1 MAAKQIQEGLAALFG
16 LASGKGRPVPYV
28 TPPDPS
34 PEQMKAA
41 QEAAA
46 RPKEEGGLG
55 LPPDNTPVQRAQAM
69 GAQPFYHGSA
79 NPDIKELDPDFTVR
93 ERVGSGSGIFGAR
106 RDNPELAETYVP
118 AVTGEYKNVPEGGAV
133 YPLVTLEEGRKIG
146 QIDFGGAAYDRG
158 EDLILTLPDGREVT
172 PPGMGGDIEDYR
184 LGIVNAEDL
193 KDLAKDYGLDGIN
206 ISNVMD
212 VGGKMR
218 PETTKALKE
227 RGYIAEDLPDDMK
240 SMYDVRLDYRSPGG
254 EEAVVYDVPVRS
266 PNAAFNPDLR
276 DSKSLTAEGGSLVLG
291 AAGVGSVMGDA
302 LEYLQRNLDPRTI
315 ADYGLATLAVIPS
328 PLALPAAATEL
339 GLFALDSANALLE
352 MEKKSKAGQALE
364 SESRGGQMK
373 RGRKSKKEDTAKF
386 ANGGIVEVIKKQR
399 RQLLDD

>member
-1 MAAKQIQEGLAALFG
+1 MAAKQIQEGLASLFG

-46 RPKEEGGLG
+46 RSVEEGGLG
-55 LPPDNTPVQRAQAM
+55 LPPENTPVQRAQAM

-79 NPDIKELDPDFTVR
+79 NPELTEIDPTRVVPD
-93 ERVGSGSGIFGAR
+93 RVGSGAGAFGAR
-106 RDNPELAETYVP
+106 RDNPELAETY
-118 AVTGEYKNVPEGGAV
+118 APEGGAV
-133 YPLVTLEEGRKIG
+133 YPLVSLEGGRKIG

-158 EDLILTLPDGREVT
+158 EDLTLVLPDGREVT

-184 LGIVNAEDL
+184 LGVVNAEDL
-193 KDLAKDYGLDGIN
+193 QDLAKDYGLDSID

-212 VGGKMR
+212 VGGAMR
-218 PETTKALKE
+218 PETTVALKQ
-227 RGYIAEDLPDDMK
+227 RGYLGEDVPDDVK
-240 SMYDVRLDYRSPGG
+240 SMYDYRFDYRSPGG
-254 EEAVVYDVPVRS
+254 EQAVVYEQGMLRS
-266 PNAAFNPDLR
+266 PNAAFNPERRGDP
-276 DSKSLTAEGGSLVLG
+276 SLTAEAGSLVVG

-302 LEYLQRNLDPRTI
+302 LEYLQNNLDPRTI
-315 ADYGLATLAVIPS
+315 ADIGLGALAVTPT

-352 MEKKSKAGQALE
+352 MEKKSKAGEALGE
-364 SESRGGQMK
+364 EKRGGQMK
-373 RGRKSKKEDTAKF
+373 RSRNRKTEDTAKF
-386 ANGGIVEVIKKQR
+386 ANGGIVEVIRKYR
-399 RQLLDD
+399 REGLMD

>member
-16 LASGKGRPVPYV
+16 LASGKGRPAPYV
-28 TPPDPS
+28 TPPEPS
-34 PEQMKAA
+34 PEEMKAA

-46 RPKEEGGLG
+46 RPVEEGGLG
-55 LPPDNTPVQRAQAM
+55 LPPDNTPVDRARAM

-79 NPDIKELDPDFTVR
+79 NPDLQSLDPNLEIR
-93 ERVGSGSGIFGAR
+93 ERVGSGAGIFGAR
-106 RDNPELAETYVP
+106 RDNPELAETY
-118 AVTGEYKNVPEGGAV
+118 APEGGAV
-133 YPLVTLEEGRKIG
+133 YPLVTLEKGRKIG

-184 LGIVNAEDL
+184 LGVIGTEEL
-193 KDLAKDYGLDGIN
+193 KDLAKDYGLDAIDVT
-206 ISNVMD
+206 NVMD

-218 PETTKALKE
+218 PETTRSLKE
-227 RGYIAEDLPDDMK
+227 SGYLADDIPDDVQ

-254 EEAVVYDVPVRS
+254 EETVVYKEGMVRA
-266 PNAAFNPDLR
+266 PTAAFNPLKR
-276 DSKSLTAEGGSLVLG
+276 DDPSLTAEAGSLVIG

-302 LEYLQRNLDPRTI
+302 VEYLQRNLDPRTI
-315 ADYGLATLAVIPS
+315 ADIGLGTLAMTPT

-352 MEKKSKAGQALE
+352 MERKSQAGQAIDE
-364 SESRGGQMK
+364 EKRGGQMK
-373 RGRKSKKEDTAKF
+373 RRRGSKPEGDVPQF
-386 ANGGIVEVIKKQR
+386 ANGGIVEIIKQYR
-399 RQLLDD
+399 REGIMD

>member
-16 LASGKGRPVPYV
+16 LSSGKGRPVPYV

-34 PEQMKAA
+34 AQELKAA

-46 RPKEEGGLG
+46 RPVEEGGLG
-55 LPPDNTPVQRAQAM
+55 LPPENTPVERARAM
-69 GAQPFYHGSA
+69 GGEPFYHGSA
-79 NPDIKELDPDFTVR
+79 NPNLTEIDPEQVVYD
-93 ERVGSGSGIFGAR
+93 RVGSGAGTFGAKL
-106 RDNPELAETYVP
+106 DNPELAETY
-118 AVTGEYKNVPEGGAV
+118 APESGAV
-133 YPLVTLEEGRKIG
+133 YPMVQLNQEGRRIG
-146 QIDFGGAAYDRG
+146 HIDFGGAAYDRG

-184 LGIVNAEDL
+184 LGVVNAEDL
-193 KDLAKDYGLDGIN
+193 KDLAKDYKLDGIDV
-206 ISNVMD
+206 SNVMD

-218 PETTKALKE
+218 PETTRALKE
-227 RGYIAEDLPDDMK
+227 SGYFGQDVPDDVA
-240 SMYDVRLDYRSPGG
+240 SMYDYRFDYRSPGG
-254 EEAVVYDVPVRS
+254 EESIVYSKGMLRS
-266 PNAAFNPDLR
+266 PNAAFNPLKR
-276 DSKSLTAEGGSLVLG
+276 DDPSLTAEAGSLVIG

-302 LEYLQRNLDPRTI
+302 IEYLQKNLDPRTI
-315 ADYGLATLAVIPS
+315 ADYGLATLAVTPS

-352 MEKKSKAGQALE
+352 MEKKSKAGEALE

-386 ANGGIVEVIKKQR
+386 ANGGIVDVIRKYR
-399 RQLLDD
+399 REGIMD

>member
-1 MAAKQIQEGLAALFG
+1 MAAKQIKEGLASLFN
-16 LASGKGRPVPYV
+16 LSSGKGRPVQYG

-34 PEQMKAA
+34 PEEIKAA

-46 RPKEEGGLG
+46 RPVEEGGLG
-55 LPPDNTPVQRAQAM
+55 LAPDNTPQQRAQAM

-79 NPDIKELDPDFTVR
+79 NPNLQELDPDFTVR

-106 RDNPELAETYVP
+106 RDNPELAETYVDEQG
-118 AVTGEYKNVPEGGAV
+118 TV

-193 KDLAKDYGLDGIN
+193 KDLAKDYGLDGID

-218 PETTKALKE
+218 PETTRALKE
-227 RGYIAEDLPDDMK
+227 RGYLAEDIPDDVE

-254 EEAVVYDVPVRS
+254 EQAVMYDVPVRS

-276 DSKSLTAEGGSLVLG
+276 GSKSLTAERGSLVLG

-315 ADYGLATLAVIPS
+315 ADVGLGALAMTPT

-352 MEKKSKAGQALE
+352 MEKKSQAGEAIGE
-364 SESRGGQMK
+364 EKKGGQMK
-373 RGRKSKKEDTAKF
+373 RNRKPKKQDTATF
-386 ANGGIVEVIKKQR
+386 ANGGVVEVIKKYR
-399 RQLLDD
+399 REGLMD

>member
-1 MAAKQIQEGLAALFG
+1 MAAKQITEGLASLFN
-16 LASGKGRPVPYV
+16 LSSGKGRPVPYV

-34 PEQMKAA
+34 AQDLKAA

-46 RPKEEGGLG
+46 RPVEEGGLG
-55 LPPDNTPVQRAQAM
+55 LPPDNTPQQRAQAM

-79 NPDIKELDPDFTVR
+79 NPNLQELDPDFTVR

-106 RDNPELAETYVP
+106 RDNPELAETYVDEQG
-118 AVTGEYKNVPEGGAV
+118 TV

-184 LGIVNAEDL
+184 LGVVNAEDL
-193 KDLAKDYGLDGIN
+193 KDLAKDYGLDGID

-218 PETTKALKE
+218 PETTRALKE
-227 RGYIAEDLPDDMK
+227 RGYLAEDIPDDVK

-254 EEAVVYDVPVRS
+254 EQAVMYDVPVRS

-276 DSKSLTAEGGSLVLG
+276 GSKSLTAEGGSAIVAAG
-291 AAGVGSVMGDA
+291 AAGSVVGDA
-302 LEYLQRNLDPRTI
+302 IEYVQSNLDPRTI
-315 ADYGLATLAVIPS
+315 ADYGLATLATIPS
-328 PLALPAAATEL
+328 PLQIPAAATEL
-339 GLFALDSANALLE
+339 GLFALDAANSLAQ
-352 MEKKSKAGQALE
+352 MERKSEASKTME
-364 SESRGGQMK
+364 PEEKRGQMK
-373 RGRKSKKEDTAKF
+373 RRRGSKPEGDVPQF
-386 ANGGIVEVIKKQR
+386 ANGGIVEVIKQYR
-399 RQLLDD
+399 REGVMD

>member
-1 MAAKQIQEGLAALFG
+1 MAAKQVQEGLAALFG
-16 LASGKGRPVPYV
+16 LSSGKGRPVRYA

-34 PEQMKAA
+34 AEELKAA

-46 RPKEEGGLG
+46 RPVEEGGLG
-55 LPPDNTPVQRAQAM
+55 LPPDNTPAQRAQAM

-79 NPDIKELDPDFTVR
+79 NPDIRELDPDFTVR

-106 RDNPELAETYVP
+106 RDNPELAETY
-118 AVTGEYKNVPEGGAV
+118 ATDEGAV
-133 YPLVTLEEGRKIG
+133 YPLLSLEKGRKIG

-193 KDLAKDYGLDGIN
+193 KDLAKDYGLDGID

-218 PETTKALKE
+218 AETTQSLKE
-227 RGYIAEDLPDDMK
+227 RGYLSGDIPEDVK

-254 EEAVVYDVPVRS
+254 EEAVMYDVPIRS

-276 DSKSLTAEGGSLVLG
+276 SSRSLTAEGGSAVLAAG
-291 AAGVGSVMGDA
+291 AAGSVMGDA
-302 LEYLQRNLDPRTI
+302 FEYLQQNLDPRTI
-315 ADYGLATLAVIPS
+315 ADVGLGALAMTPT

-352 MEKKSKAGQALE
+352 MEKKSQAGEAIDKE
-364 SESRGGQMK
+364 KRGGQMS
-373 RGRKSKKEDTAKF
+373 RGRKTKTEDTATF
-386 ANGGIVEVIKKQR
+386 ANGGVVDVIRKYR
-399 RQLLDD
+399 REGLMD

>member
-16 LASGKGRPVPYV
+16 LSSGKGRPVKYA

-34 PEQMKAA
+34 AEELKAA

-46 RPKEEGGLG
+46 RPVEEGGLG
-55 LPPDNTPVQRAQAM
+55 LPSENTPVERARAM

-79 NPDIKELDPDFTVR
+79 NPNIRKLDPDFTVR

-106 RDNPELAETYVP
+106 RDNPELVETY
-118 AVTGEYKNVPEGGAV
+118 ATDEGAV
-133 YPLVTLEEGRKIG
+133 YPLLSLEKGRKIG

-193 KDLAKDYGLDGIN
+193 KDLAKDYGLDGID

-218 PETTKALKE
+218 PETTRSLKE
-227 RGYIAEDLPDDMK
+227 RGYLSGDIPEDVK

-254 EEAVVYDVPVRS
+254 EEAVMYDVPIRS

-276 DSKSLTAEGGSLVLG
+276 SSRSLTAEGGSAVLVAG
-291 AAGVGSVMGDA
+291 AAGSVMGDA

-315 ADYGLATLAVIPS
+315 ADVGLGALALTPT

-352 MEKKSKAGQALE
+352 MEKKSEAGE
-364 SESRGGQMK
+364 NIGEEGRGGQMK
-373 RGRKSKKEDTAKF
+373 RGRKTKTEDTPQF
-386 ANGGIVEVIKKQR
+386 ANGGIVEVIKQYR
-399 RQLLDD
+399 REGMMD

>member
-1 MAAKQIQEGLAALFG
+1 VAAKQVSEGLASLFG
-16 LASGKGRPVPYV
+16 LASGKGRPVKYA

-34 PEQMKAA
+34 AEELKAA

-46 RPKEEGGLG
+46 RPVEEGGLG
-55 LPPDNTPVQRAQAM
+55 LPVDNTPLQRASAM

-79 NPDIKELDPDFTVR
+79 NPDIRELDPDFTVR

-106 RDNPELAETYVP
+106 RDNPELAETY
-118 AVTGEYKNVPEGGAV
+118 ATDEGAV
-133 YPLVTLEEGRKIG
+133 YPLLSLEEGRKIG

-158 EDLILTLPDGREVT
+158 EDLILVLPDGREVT

-193 KDLAKDYGLDGIN
+193 KDLAKDYGLDGID

-218 PETTKALKE
+218 PETTQALKE
-227 RGYIAEDLPDDMK
+227 SGYLSEDIPDDVK

-254 EEAVVYDVPVRS
+254 EESVLYDVPVRS
-266 PNAAFNPDLR
+266 PNAAFNPELR
-276 DSKSLTAEGGSLVLG
+276 GSRSLTAEGGSAVVA
-291 AAGVGSVMGDA
+291 AAGAGSVVGDA
-302 LEYLQRNLDPRTI
+302 IEYLQQNLDPRTI
-315 ADYGLATLAVIPS
+315 ADYGLATLAMTPS

-339 GLFALDSANALLE
+339 GLFALDAANSLSR
-352 MEKKSKAGQALE
+352 MERKSEAAMAMDAGE
-364 SESRGGQMK
+364 KRGQMK
-373 RGRKSKKEDTAKF
+373 RRRGSKPEGDIPQF
-386 ANGGIVEVIKKQR
+386 ANGGIVEVIKQYR
-399 RQLLDD
+399 REGLMD

>member
-1 MAAKQIQEGLAALFG
+1 MAAKPIKEGLAALFG
-16 LASGKGRPVPYV
+16 LSSGKGRPVPYV

-34 PEQMKAA
+34 AQELKAA

-69 GAQPFYHGSA
+69 GAKPFYHGSA
-79 NPDIKELDPDFTVR
+79 NPDLKELDPSFTVD
-93 ERVGSGSGIFGAR
+93 ERVGSGSGVFGAR
-106 RDNPELAETYVP
+106 RDNPELAETYAP
-118 AVTGEYKNVPEGGAV
+118 DEGAV

-158 EDLILTLPDGREVT
+158 EDLTLILPDGREVT

-184 LGIVNAEDL
+184 LGVVNAEDL
-193 KDLAKDYGLDGIN
+193 KDIAKDYGLDGIDV
-206 ISNVMD
+206 SNVMD

-227 RGYIAEDLPDDMK
+227 SGYLGEDVPDDVA
-240 SMYDVRLDYRSPGG
+240 SMYDYRFDYRSPGG
-254 EEAVVYDVPVRS
+254 EESVVYDVPVRS
-266 PNAAFNPDLR
+266 PNAAYNPER
-276 DSKSLTAEGGSLVLG
+276 RGSKSLTAEKGSLVIG
-291 AAGVGSVMGDA
+291 AAGIGSIMGDA
-302 LEYLQRNLDPRTI
+302 LEYLQQNLDPRTI
-315 ADYGLATLAVIPS
+315 ADYGLATLAMTPT

-352 MEKKSKAGQALE
+352 MENKSQAGEALGE
-364 SESRGGQMK
+364 EKRGGQMK
-373 RGRKSKKEDTAKF
+373 RNRKPKKEETAKY
-386 ANGGIVEVIKKQR
+386 ANGGLVEVIKKYR
-399 RQLLDD
+399 REGMMD